1 MALSAKLN
9 SKPSPSDKNV
19 QMQKPKSIVLGIRA
33 QCNGGSSQRSAKGR
47 KTTDSNN
54 HHQATEHQSDYAP
67 VIGSMASGG
76 KNKEERLALSAEPM
90 FPADSS
96 NQVASSMYLTL
107 PTVLTKPLE
116 ANHKF
121 DTSSL
126 KSIQPRLAGNQTGT
140 SSERS
145 NLILGSSS
153 HHRYFQEMQPEES
166 NRSFAQLS
174 SRDVSYFNQNST
186 MPSILGNGLPFPFLQ
201 AVNSSFNIPTQVSL
215 ENLARESSTP
225 SLNMNGGAIGLPGGS
240 YSFSEQFIAS
250 NFLNHSSYRTDGRLM
265 PYQDRY
271 QFPK

>member
-1 MALSAKLN
+1 
-9 SKPSPSDKNV
+9 
-19 QMQKPKSIVLGIRA
+19 
-33 QCNGGSSQRSAKGR
+33 
-47 KTTDSNN
+47 
-54 HHQATEHQSDYAP
+54 
-67 VIGSMASGG
+67 
-76 KNKEERLALSAEPM
+76 
-90 FPADSS
+90 
-96 NQVASSMYLTL
+96 
-107 PTVLTKPLE
+107 
-116 ANHKF
+116 
-121 DTSSL
+121 
-126 KSIQPRLAGNQTGT
+126 
-140 SSERS
+140 
-145 NLILGSSS
+145 
-153 HHRYFQEMQPEES
+153 MQPEES

-265 PYQDRY
+265 SYQDRY